1 MFIKKLGGSVVAIT
15 AVFAFSPAFA
25 AECDQATLDGIAVDI
40 RDYAKQLICEQDGGS
55 FVGYPIWMFGKKKNE
70 ELGGCDVHLK
80 LAQQLYV
87 VHDDPPR
94 DRGNP
99 SNKGFR
105 EAQGAANALF
115 DNKPVDALLHLNNFL
130 AAIDTDLTTDD
141 IEAGSAKLNP
151 GNDDAESLAKMARN
165 WAYNPLTGLG
175 WRTEVEACQ
184 PDTTL

>member
-40 RDYAKQLICEQDGGS
+40 RDYAKQLICWKDGGT
-55 FVGYPIWMFGKKKNE
+55 FTGYPIWMFGKKKNE

-87 VHDDPPR
+87 LHDDPPR

-99 SNKGFR
+99 NNKGFR
-105 EAQGAANALF
+105 EAQGAANALY

-130 AAIDTDLTTDD
+130 GAIDTDLTTDA
-141 IEAGSAKLNP
+141 IEEGSAKLNP
-151 GNDDAESLAKMARN
+151 DNADAENLAKAVRDQGRLN
-165 WAYNPLTGLG
+165 
-175 WRTEVEACQ
+175 EAER
-184 PDTTL
+184 LANG